1 MNDLDECRAFTRDH
15 WRKIVA
21 IKNQSERHGRA
32 WYALKIALR
41 GCTYDVSILRE
52 YERLE
57 CARRE
62 RDHD

>member
-1 MNDLDECRAFTRDH
+1 MKIHLDRTDYVTAAA
-15 WRKIVA
+15 WRRMCWA
-21 IKNQSERHGRA
+21 QA
-32 WYALKIALR
+32 WYRLKIALR

-62 RDHD
+62 REHD